1 MAVDAH
7 LVRMGFSP
15 SAQFVYMGSGRRSKP
30 LPYGWALVHPLNV
43 IHSSFGSGSRPHLTT
58 HSGLVHPLW
67 FVGRN
72 ETAPDLLSTIYLS
85 RAHSDIQVIGGVR
98 NGSGFR
104 PSNSVWYIW
113 AGAGGASTVRFAPSI
128 MTSPVRMGSGTREA
142 GY

>member
-1 MAVDAH
+1 MLMAVDAH

-30 LPYGWALVHPLNV
+30 LPYGWALGHPLNV

-85 RAHSDIQVIGGVR
+85 GAHSDIVLRINIVNVEKVDRHAQLHEHR
-98 NGSGFR
+98 RKGSSR
-104 PSNSVWYIW
+104 
-113 AGAGGASTVRFAPSI
+113 
-128 MTSPVRMGSGTREA
+128 
-142 GY
+142 